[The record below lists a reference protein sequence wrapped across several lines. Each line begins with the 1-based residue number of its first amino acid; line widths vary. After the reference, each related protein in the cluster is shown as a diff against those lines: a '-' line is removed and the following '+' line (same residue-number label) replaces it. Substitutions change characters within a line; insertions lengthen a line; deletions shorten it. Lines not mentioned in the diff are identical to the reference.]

1 MNIEQMRSIL
11 MGKYNQSVKISKMPD
26 KQIAAMYQRL
36 LAKKGAL
43 DGIKPI

>member
-1 MNIEQMRSIL
+1 MNIAQMRSIL

-36 LAKKGAL
+36 LSKGAL
-43 DGIKPI
+43 NGIKPI